1 MGKTM
6 EKTVLGSLGKMIAY
20 LYAFENNS
28 AESKNTDESE
38 EGELLESCPYVSKK
52 SKERLAKSTDGIFL
66 LIGTQRI
73 RAQMLDR

>member
-6 EKTVLGSLGKMIAY
+6 EKTVLGSLGKIIAY

-38 EGELLESCPYVSKK
+38 EGELLESCP
-52 SKERLAKSTDGIFL
+52 
-66 LIGTQRI
+66 
-73 RAQMLDR
+73 